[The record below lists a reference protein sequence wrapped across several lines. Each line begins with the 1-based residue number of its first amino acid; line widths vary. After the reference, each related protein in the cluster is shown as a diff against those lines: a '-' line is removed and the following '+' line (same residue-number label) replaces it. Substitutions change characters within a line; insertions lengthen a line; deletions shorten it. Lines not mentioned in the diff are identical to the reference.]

1 MSNFI
6 MSPNLGGMVKPSGEK
21 PAPIQPKPANT
32 QPQPVNTQPKPV
44 NAPKPV
50 SPVNVSITAGP
61 ELVKFI
67 NETKDFLTK
76 AKMPALAK
84 EVENIANESTRQK
97 FTVAV
102 VGEFSRGKSTFINKM
117 FGRDL
122 LPVANMPT
130 TAMLTRIRYSKKEAL
145 TIYNA
150 DTKQKHIL
158 PLQQDSWDDYIAD
171 DNGNDPNGVAFVGI
185 DFPWLKNGIEV
196 IDTPGA
202 GDLEAKRAAVIG
214 DALNGSD
221 SAIITIS
228 AEVAMSMSE
237 KLFIEE
243 RLISKKTPYLMLI
256 ITKLDRIDV
265 SQRNSIIDFVKEK
278 LKMWKMGNIP
288 VYVPDNM
295 PMPDNKYASVMGMD
309 KVFGQINSWINDSGR
324 KKLTEQWICLKI
336 KNVLSSAEALI
347 NEQKQLAQAESEEKK
362 KQIINQ
368 KMETLSKLE
377 ETWKDIKHK
386 MAQKSDECYSA
397 FLEKASAY
405 KETIAERLQH
415 EMSHTQNPKKWW
427 EEDYPYK
434 LKIEMTNMSV
444 SMENLISRQVT
455 KDATWLNTILERN
468 FKTSVSYDLSDVA
481 EKQEY
486 TNFAINSDVQL
497 ADMSKG
503 KTISRIGV
511 TTLSIA
517 SALML
522 ASFGGASIIG
532 TMGVGTGG
540 SIISEGIFKK
550 KIDAQKELLR
560 QEINAGVPKAVNNAM
575 TYSEGRIRAIYTNL
589 IEEATN
595 QQQSWAQSQKAVI
608 DVPAVAGGEN
618 PAQFD
623 NVLKAIKTLG
633 AKADKYIES

>member
-1 MSNFI
+1 MANFI
-6 MSPNLGGMVKPSGEK
+6 MSSNLSGIANNAAK
-21 PAPIQPKPANT
+21 TPAQP
-32 QPQPVNTQPKPV
+32 QPKPV
-44 NAPKPV
+44 NTAKSA

-61 ELVKFI
+61 ELVRLIK
-67 NETKDFLTK
+67 ETKDFLVK
-76 AKMPALAK
+76 ANLPSFA
-84 EVENIANESTRQK
+84 EEIDTIANESTRQK

-102 VGEFSRGKSTFINKM
+102 VGEFSRGKSTFINRM

-150 DTKQKHIL
+150 DTKQKHTL
-158 PLQQDSWDDYIAD
+158 PLVQDSWDDYIAD

-185 DFPWLKNGIEV
+185 DFPWLKNGIEI

-202 GDLEAKRAAVIG
+202 GDLEARRAAIIG

-278 LKMWKMGNIP
+278 LKIWKMNNIP

-295 PMPDNKYASVMGMD
+295 QMPDGKYASIMGMD
-309 KVFGQINSWINDSGR
+309 KVFGQINSWISDSDR
-324 KKLTEQWICLKI
+324 KKLTEQWVCLKI
-336 KNVLSSAEALI
+336 KNVLSSAIALI
-347 NEQKQLAQAESEEKK
+347 KEQKLLAETESAEKK
-362 KQIINQ
+362 KQMIDQ

-377 ETWKDIKHK
+377 DSWKDIKHK
-386 MAQKSDECYSA
+386 MVQKSNECYDA

-405 KETIAERLQH
+405 KETITERLQH

-427 EEDYPYK
+427 DEDYPYR

-455 KDATWLNTILERN
+455 KDATWLNSIMEKN
-468 FKTSVSYDLSDVA
+468 FKTSVSYDVSDVA

-486 TNFAINSDVQL
+486 TNFTVNSDINIK
-497 ADMSKG
+497 DISKS
-503 KTISRIGV
+503 KNISRIGV

-522 ASFGGASIIG
+522 ASFGAASIIG

-550 KIDAQKELLR
+550 KIDSQKEVLK
-560 QEINAGVPKAVNNAM
+560 QEINIGVPKAVNNAM
-575 TYSEGRIRAIYTNL
+575 AYSEGRIRAIYSSL
-589 IEEATN
+589 IDEATK
-595 QQQSWAQSQKAVI
+595 QQASWAQNQRDVI
-608 DVPAVAGGEN
+608 KTPIVSGGESSS
-618 PAQFD
+618 QLD
-623 NVLKAIKTLG
+623 GVLKAITALYEKV
-633 AKADKYIES
+633 DKYIES